1 MDLKE
6 VSSSFGIPLSVLRRM
21 EKEGLLPCPLDEA
34 GVRNLS
40 FIGHL
45 WGKKWFAG
53 AVLRGIRSR
62 RERIL
67 LALFPEYGRIEFY
80 VLNTY
85 LAVEEDEVIS
95 VASLQHRIKKSF
107 SADFS
112 EQRIRQLRQTAYDI
126 RNGRFKLKTGSAN
139 ISYAELLGLARNKE

>member
-1 MDLKE
+1 MRE
-6 VSSSFGIPLSVLRRM
+6 ASSSFGIPLTVIMRLH
-21 EKEGLLPCPLDEA
+21 KEGLLQAPLDEA
-34 GVRNLS
+34 GIRELS
-40 FIGHL
+40 FLSHL
-45 WGKKWFAG
+45 WGKRWFAG

-62 RERIL
+62 RERLL
-67 LALFPEYGRIEFY
+67 LALFPDYGKIEFY

-107 SADFS
+107 SADYS